1 MKPQWNLYRKRYL
14 PDEIIYLKDDV
25 ILFQDEHQIIT
36 SWDTLK
42 PRKDIKR
49 GISAYFMDEGIK
61 ISKIFNAKNEL
72 VYWYCDIIRTEKNG
86 DSLIFHDLLVDV
98 IVYPDGSVKVADLDE
113 LGLLLKKEEIDASF
127 VFDALS
133 LANKLLNIIY
143 DGSFSAYQEIIN
155 RFDQSLPL

>member
-1 MKPQWNLYRKRYL
+1 
-14 PDEIIYLKDDV
+14 
-25 ILFQDEHQIIT
+25 
-36 SWDTLK
+36 
-42 PRKDIKR
+42 
-49 GISAYFMDEGIK
+49 MDEGIK